1 MMPHLAQELW
11 AQLGQDDLVC
21 LAPWPEVDPAL
32 LVDDSVTIG
41 VQVNGKLRGT
51 IDMPKDAS
59 KEDTEAAAMALEG
72 VQRTLDGNAP
82 KKVIVVP
89 GRIVNIVA

>member
-1 MMPHLAQELW
+1 MPPLARELG
-11 AQLGQDDLVC
+11 AALGQDDLVC
-21 LAPWPEVDPAL
+21 LAPWPVIDAAL
-32 LVDDSVTIG
+32 LVDDTVTIG

-51 IDMPKDAS
+51 IEMAKDAS
-59 KEDTEAAAMALEG
+59 KDETEAAAMALEG
-72 VQRTLDGNAP
+72 VQRALDGGAP